1 MSMDVHGMQRLAR
14 LQLEEVTWTCINT
27 QERTDALEMKK
38 CVFENLKG
46 DFFFFLMH
54 LSSCLLLF
62 EAINNQNFPVSSA
75 LLLSLISL
83 SLSSALF
90 RSFPHLYHVTFTQIT
105 NLGKLGII
113 LMKTKRQERDEA
125 ARRRS
130 SSFHN

>member
-1 MSMDVHGMQRLAR
+1 
-14 LQLEEVTWTCINT
+14 
-27 QERTDALEMKK
+27 MKK

-90 RSFPHLYHVTFTQIT
+90 RSYLTVSRDLYSNHESWKTGHHLD
-105 NLGKLGII
+105 
-113 LMKTKRQERDEA
+113 EDEA
-125 ARRRS
+125 ARERRS
-130 SSFHN
+130 GKKKKLKLSQLMTQTSLDAC

>member
-1 MSMDVHGMQRLAR
+1 M
-14 LQLEEVTWTCINT
+14 EVTWTCLNT

-83 SLSSALF
+83 SLFSSFQIISPFVSRDLH
-90 RSFPHLYHVTFTQIT
+90 SNHESWKTGHHLD
-105 NLGKLGII
+105 
-113 LMKTKRQERDEA
+113 EDEA
-125 ARRRS
+125 ARERRS
-130 SSFHN
+130 GKKKKLKLSKLMTQTSLDAC